1 ASQAIDEARHAEVF
15 RKRALAG
22 GVGLMEALPQT
33 EHSLKAIL
41 ECDTYSEASAF
52 MHLLAE
58 GNILTMFRFSEF
70 ISPTPV
76 DKRMF
81 QLVMQD
87 EARHV
92 SYGMQ
97 HLRWVIDHCPE
108 RKEQLH
114 IALDE
119 AENFTLAQFD
129 SALFEAMIV
138 LAGKGTSPEQIKK
151 GIEIVGTLQIKQ
163 VEEYFQRLQ
172 RAGFGER
179 IEKSKFRDLL
189 AAVSLRNQDPA
200 LPA

>member
-1 ASQAIDEARHAEVF
+1 
-15 RKRALAG
+15 
-22 GVGLMEALPQT
+22 
-33 EHSLKAIL
+33 
-41 ECDTYSEASAF
+41 
-52 MHLLAE
+52 
-58 GNILTMFRFSEF
+58 MFRFSEF

-97 HLRWVIDHCPE
+97 HLRWILDHTPE
-108 RKEQLH
+108 RKAQLH
-114 IALDE
+114 AALDE
-119 AENFTLAQFD
+119 AENFSLSQFD

-151 GIEIVGTLQIKQ
+151 GIAIVGTLQVKQ
-163 VEEYFQRLQ
+163 IEEYFQRLR
-172 RAGFGER
+172 RAGFEER
-179 IEKSKFRDLL
+179 IEKSKFRDLP
-189 AAVSLRNQDPA
+189 AMISLTSQEPA